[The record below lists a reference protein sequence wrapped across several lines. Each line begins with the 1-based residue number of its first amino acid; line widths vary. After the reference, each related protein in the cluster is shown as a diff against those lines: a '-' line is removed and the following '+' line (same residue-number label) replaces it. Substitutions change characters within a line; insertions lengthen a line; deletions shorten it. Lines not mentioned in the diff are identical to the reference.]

1 MERINDFDVL
11 DVRYSVPIIAKMFPV
26 VLEAFIMLLF
36 DGFQSFNTGRMLVC
50 ALEVANEHGT

>member
-36 DGFQSFNTGRMLVC
+36 DGFQSFNTGRTLVC